1 VTVAVRTGAVVA
13 TALAVTM
20 AVATPALGAAP
31 TITSFSPT
39 SGPVGTAVTI
49 NGTGFAGATSVKFG
63 GTPATFLINS
73 DARITTTVPAGAS
86 TGRISV
92 TTPGGSDTSSKVF
105 TVTGDEHPRSI
116 SIRLRR
122 HLRVS
127 GTVTAL
133 DGYLACVK
141 NVPVKI
147 QRRPFSGGSWR
158 TILRLSTDASGAYG
172 ARVANEAGRYR
183 SRALRVQLVSGDICR
198 RTTSA
203 IQRYRP

>member
-1 VTVAVRTGAVVA
+1 VTVAVRRGAVVA
-13 TALAVTM
+13 AAIAATIG
-20 AVATPALGAAP
+20 VAGPAFGAAP
-31 TITSFSPT
+31 SITSFSPT

-49 NGTGFAGATSVKFG
+49 NGSGFAGATSVKFA
-63 GTPATFLINS
+63 GTGATFLINS
-73 DARITTTVPAGAS
+73 DTRITTTVPAGAS

-92 TTPGGSDTSSKVF
+92 TTPGGTDSSSNVF
-105 TVTGDEHPRSI
+105 TVTGNEHPRSV
-116 SIRLRR
+116 SLRLRR

-141 NVPVKI
+141 SVPVKI

-158 TILRLSTDASGAYG
+158 TVLRLSTDASGAY
-172 ARVANEAGRYR
+172 AAHVPNQAGRYR
-183 SRALRVQLVSGDICR
+183 SRAIRVTLVSGDVCQ

-203 IQRYRP
+203 IQRYRT